1 MALSGLML
9 YAATAPFNFTD
20 DTQIVLM
27 KIAHISPFP
36 FADTWAHAPR
46 WVSAASV
53 ALDVAFFL
61 PFGVLGGL
69 FERHASIEPRRRRIL
84 LVTLLGFLLSTS
96 IETAQV
102 FTRDRIPSSA
112 DVFANTVGT
121 AIGAW
126 AVLRR
131 IA

>member
-1 MALSGLML
+1 MV

-20 DTQIVLM
+20 DAQIVLM
-27 KIAHISPFP
+27 KIAHVSPDP
-36 FADTWAHAPR
+36 FRDTWARTPG

-61 PFGVLGGL
+61 PFGVIGGL
-69 FERHASIEPRRRRIL
+69 VQWHASGQPRARRLL
-84 LVTLLGFLLSTS
+84 LVTLLGFFLSAG
-96 IETAQV
+96 IETLQV

-112 DVFANTVGT
+112 DVVANTFGT
-121 AIGAW
+121 AVGAW

-131 IA
+131 VA